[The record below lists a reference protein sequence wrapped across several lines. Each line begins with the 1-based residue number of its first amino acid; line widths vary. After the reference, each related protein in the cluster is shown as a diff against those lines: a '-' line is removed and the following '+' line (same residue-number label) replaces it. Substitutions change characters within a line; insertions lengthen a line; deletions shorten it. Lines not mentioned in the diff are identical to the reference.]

1 MRTDRCSLLLACL
14 LGGAAWPCIAGGPV
28 DAVSRHLGPEWVA
41 VPAGQLDVMRGG
53 FELPSG
59 LVASFGIERLVY
71 VNGAL
76 VATASVHI
84 PDIGRMTPEQAQG
97 LAEVKQGMHVQV
109 GGGNTFNP
117 TGAINGLVIQNTL
130 DGQDIRSLT
139 TLDVEVGTLGMFQEL
154 NANAALQSALQGA
167 AGSP

>member
-1 MRTDRCSLLLACL
+1 MRTHGRCFLLAGL
-14 LGGAAWPCIAGGPV
+14 LGGAVWPCIAGDSVGT
-28 DAVSRHLGPEWVA
+28 VSHQLGPEWVA
-41 VPAGQLDVMRGG
+41 VPPERLDVMRGG

-76 VATASVHI
+76 MATASVHI
-84 PDIGRMTPEQAQG
+84 PDVARMTPEQAQG
-97 LAEVKQGMHVQV
+97 LAEVKQGMLVQV
-109 GGGNTFNP
+109 GAGNTFNP
-117 TGAINGLVIQNTL
+117 SGAINGLVIQNTL

-139 TLDVEVGTLGMFQEL
+139 TLHVGVGTLGIFQSL

-167 AGSP
+167 VGSP

>member
-1 MRTDRCSLLLACL
+1 MKTHGCCLLLAFV
-14 LGGAAWPCIAGGPV
+14 LGGAAWPCIAS
-28 DAVSRHLGPEWVA
+28 DSMRAQSRHLGPEWLA
-41 VPAGQLDVMRGG
+41 VSPESLDFMRGG

-71 VNGAL
+71 VDGAL

-97 LAEVKQGMHVQV
+97 LAEVRRGMLVQV
-109 GGGNTFNP
+109 GGGNTFDP
-117 TGAINGLVIQNTL
+117 SGAINGLVIQNTL
-130 DGQDIRSLT
+130 DGQDIYSLT
-139 TLDVEVGTLGMFQEL
+139 TLNVEVGTLGMFQSL

-167 AGSP
+167 VGPP

>member
-1 MRTDRCSLLLACL
+1 MRTHACYLLLACL
-14 LGGAAWPCIAGGPV
+14 LGGSVWPCIAGDPV
-28 DAVSRHLGPEWVA
+28 GAASRQLGPEWVA
-41 VPAGQLDVMRGG
+41 VPPGRLDVMRGG

-97 LAEVKQGMHVQV
+97 LAEVKRGMLVQV

-117 TGAINGLVIQNTL
+117 SGAINGLVIQNSL
-130 DGQDIRSLT
+130 DGQDIRALT
-139 TLDVEVGTLGMFQEL
+139 TLNVGVGTLGMFQSL
-154 NANAALQSALQGA
+154 NANAAMQSALQGA
-167 AGSP
+167 VGSP

>member
-1 MRTDRCSLLLACL
+1 MRMHGRCLLLACL
-14 LGGAAWPCIAGGPV
+14 LGGAVWPCIASDSV
-28 DAVSRHLGPEWVA
+28 KAVSRHLGPEWVA
-41 VPAGQLDVMRGG
+41 VPPERLYIMRGG
-53 FELPSG
+53 FQLPSG

-71 VNGAL
+71 VNGTL

-84 PDIGRMTPEQAQG
+84 PDVARITAEQAQG
-97 LAEVKQGMHVQV
+97 LAEMKQGMVVQV

-117 TGAINGLVIQNTL
+117 SGAINGLVIQNTL

-139 TLDVEVGTLGMFQEL
+139 TLNVGVGTLGMFQSL

-167 AGSP
+167 VGSP